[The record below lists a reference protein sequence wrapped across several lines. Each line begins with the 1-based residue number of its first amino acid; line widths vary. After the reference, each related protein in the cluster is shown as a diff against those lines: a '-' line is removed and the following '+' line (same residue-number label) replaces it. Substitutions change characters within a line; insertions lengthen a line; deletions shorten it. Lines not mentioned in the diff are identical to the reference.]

1 MGKWKRKNLLTI
13 ETTSSDIKIDVPPD
27 PIEEL
32 KEIILNM
39 QYVHEKQCEVVQLAH
54 AK

>member
-1 MGKWKRKNLLTI
+1 METWKRKNLLAI
-13 ETTSSDIKIDVPPD
+13 ETTSSDIKIDAPPD

-39 QYVHEKQCEVVQLAH
+39 
-54 AK
+54 